1 MARYWPL
8 RRCPIVC
15 GKVIPVPAVSVIM
28 PCYNAERF
36 LPTSVGSVLAQ
47 TFTDWEL
54 IAVDD
59 GSTDGTARWLS
70 NVKDHRVRVVRQPN
84 RGLPGARNTG
94 IRNATGRFLAFLDA
108 DDSLDA
114 EFLQEMV
121 SALSQNFGAG
131 IAYCGWQNLGLAG
144 GRGEPFIPPEY
155 EGDNKIVSLLT
166 GCRWPVHAALVR
178 RDVAFAAKGFDEAQQ
193 AAEDFDFWLRTA
205 TASPIVR
212 VPRVLAFYHHHGE
225 GQMSANRARMARF
238 QLRAQRK
245 FIYEHPDLVR
255 KLGRRRIRK
264 MLWDPVLKMG
274 YAAYWARNLVDA
286 RAIFREVMKHGYG
299 SIRDWC
305 YMLPSLL
312 PTRLYEALVRWRDRR
327 RQINIEGTS

>member
-1 MARYWPL
+1 M
-8 RRCPIVC
+8 
-15 GKVIPVPAVSVIM
+15 PAVSVIM

-59 GSTDGTARWLS
+59 GSTDGTASWLS
-70 NVKDHRVRVVRQPN
+70 SVADHRVRVVGQPN

-94 IRNATGRFLAFLDA
+94 IRNATGQFLAFLDA
-108 DDSLDA
+108 DDSWHP

-121 SALSQNFGAG
+121 TALSQNAGAG
-131 IAYCGWQNLGLAG
+131 IAYCGWQNLRLAS
-144 GRGEPFIPPEY
+144 GRGQPFIPPDY
-155 EGDNKIVSLLT
+155 EDDDKIVSLLS
-166 GCRWPVHAALVR
+166 GCRWPVHAALIR
-178 RDVAFAAKGFDEAQQ
+178 QELAFAAEGFDEAQQ

-205 TASPIVR
+205 TRAPIIR
-212 VPRVLAFYHHHGE
+212 VPRVLAFYHHHGP
-225 GQMSANRARMARF
+225 GQMSANRARMAHF

-245 FIYEHPDLVR
+245 FLRKHPDLVSQ
-255 KLGRRRIRK
+255 LGRRRIRQ
-264 MLWDPVLKMG
+264 MLWDPVLKIG

-299 SIRDWC
+299 SLHDWR
-305 YMLPSLL
+305 YMLPSML
-312 PTRLYEALVRWRDRR
+312 PRPLHEALVRWRDRR
-327 RQINIEGTS
+327 RQINVEGSS